1 MGKEGPNIIKKVL
14 KGMNLAERKNNKNSF
29 VQNASMEQLQLIP
42 GIWVNGHCFW
52 MQNQAEKVIYEE
64 GLVMKVKQEQLHSRI
79 RFSTVYVSN
88 YSNQKKEVRIL
99 AMHQYPNPLG
109 EQLTF
114 VSPTDN
120 RIFHLANKAV
130 YMVNGQYNGI
140 GMRDSTVMPQW
151 NAFTDQ
157 IWSSLKKGILK
168 YQPMVKGLAASIFME
183 YLTIESHETKKM
195 NTWTI
200 WGMNKNEVHSI
211 EQALLK
217 NTLAFPFEK

>member
-1 MGKEGPNIIKKVL
+1 MGKERLNILIKVVTE
-14 KGMNLAERKNNKNSF
+14 MNLAERKNNKKSYAR
-29 VQNASMEQLQLIP
+29 NAPIEQLQLIP
-42 GIWVNGHCFW
+42 GLWVNGNCFW
-52 MQNQAEKVIYEE
+52 MQDQAEKVIYEE

-99 AMHQYPNPLG
+99 TMHQYPNPTG

-120 RIFHLANKAV
+120 RIFHLANKTV

-157 IWSSLKKGILK
+157 IWSSLKKGCLK

-183 YLTIESHETKKM
+183 YLTLDSHETKKM

-200 WGMNKNEVHSI
+200 WGTSKDEVQSI
-211 EQALLK
+211 ERALLK
-217 NTLAFPFEK
+217 NILAFPFEK